1 VHVACSGG
9 EKSNRNPLQASGDVF
24 SPLCYLVMIVVVII
38 IIIVI
43 DIFLVTNQAAEWN
56 QRWLAGCRSQLS
68 GKR

>member
-1 VHVACSGG
+1 
-9 EKSNRNPLQASGDVF
+9 
-24 SPLCYLVMIVVVII
+24 MIVVVII
-38 IIIVI
+38 IIIIIIIIIVIVI